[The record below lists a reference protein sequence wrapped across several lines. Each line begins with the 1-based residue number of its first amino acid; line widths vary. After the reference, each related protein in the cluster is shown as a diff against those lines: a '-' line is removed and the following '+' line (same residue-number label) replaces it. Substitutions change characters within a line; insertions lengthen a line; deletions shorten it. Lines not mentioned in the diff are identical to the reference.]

1 MQIEVISKQKPL
13 AIEGKH
19 INVSLY
25 GSLIGLIKEENLH
38 YSSQAIELISEISS
52 FEDFENF
59 LYQSIGSYFCVVT
72 IDHESRCYS
81 SLVHNG
87 FYFVHEPESETIKVS
102 EEESDLI
109 NEFTL
114 VKENSIKRVGI
125 ANPGLMRFPFFSMFE
140 NISRCP
146 AGTFISENEI
156 LINDYL
162 RNVFDH
168 TISLDNQLSVDLFEK
183 RLSLILKAYSAYYG
197 ELSLFMSGGIDSSL
211 ILSILN
217 KYKISTNNYF
227 IPYSGINSNNRKIAE
242 YVTNYLNSELQLVEK
257 DKLSETDFID
267 LLLNRSRSGPGAM
280 LGFMYKDYY
289 QRRNIENR
297 TVITGQ
303 NLDSMYHVDTFAPNT
318 EYTGLYRALVILKSS
333 LLRIR
338 YTSLNVFLTNLKT
351 LLFSNSDIRIKQ
363 FIDTLISDEE
373 HFKSSSDTPDIG
385 YQKLKEK
392 EAERLSNFLNINKEA
407 KLTSYTQNLYFKAIK
422 FFRFVQ
428 NTYSNYYV
436 LSKAEDL
443 RRINPYGEGP
453 ILELLITYKLPIFS
467 IFKIKHISHSLFKR
481 LVGVHHNVLV
491 RRSLNYSFLVDLNLV
506 LKYFLGKLFRKKNT
520 KEENHINYV
529 RKSYEVLRPYINMKF
544 IKLHPTDQKYIDKL
558 LRLIQKESHINEK
571 KCDEILRVLGTLVYL
586 SQGYE
591 NKNQF
596 K

>member
-1 MQIEVISKQKPL
+1 
-13 AIEGKH
+13 
-19 INVSLY
+19 
-25 GSLIGLIKEENLH
+25 
-38 YSSQAIELISEISS
+38 
-52 FEDFENF
+52 
-59 LYQSIGSYFCVVT
+59 
-72 IDHESRCYS
+72 
-81 SLVHNG
+81 
-87 FYFVHEPESETIKVS
+87 
-102 EEESDLI
+102 
-109 NEFTL
+109 
-114 VKENSIKRVGI
+114 
-125 ANPGLMRFPFFSMFE
+125 
-140 NISRCP
+140 
-146 AGTFISENEI
+146 
-156 LINDYL
+156 
-162 RNVFDH
+162 
-168 TISLDNQLSVDLFEK
+168 
-183 RLSLILKAYSAYYG
+183 
-197 ELSLFMSGGIDSSL
+197 
-211 ILSILN
+211 
-217 KYKISTNNYF
+217 
-227 IPYSGINSNNRKIAE
+227 
-242 YVTNYLNSELQLVEK
+242 
-257 DKLSETDFID
+257 
-267 LLLNRSRSGPGAM
+267 
-280 LGFMYKDYY
+280 
-289 QRRNIENR
+289 RRNIENR

-544 IKLHPTDQKYIDKL
+544 IKLHPTDQK
-558 LRLIQKESHINEK
+558 
-571 KCDEILRVLGTLVYL
+571 
-586 SQGYE
+586 
-591 NKNQF
+591 
-596 K
+596 